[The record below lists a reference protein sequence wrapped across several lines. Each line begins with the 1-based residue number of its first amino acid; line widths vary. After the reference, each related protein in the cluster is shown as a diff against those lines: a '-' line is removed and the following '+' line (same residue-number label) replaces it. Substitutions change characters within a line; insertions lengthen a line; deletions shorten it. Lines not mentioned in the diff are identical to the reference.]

1 MQGKNKSFGMDRQ
14 QLEARRRRQIR
25 AWIILIVMII
35 GVMVALNM
43 LKNVGKTTEIGAS
56 RLTCYASQDVTPFGE
71 NVLYYDGA
79 SVHCLSGGGAIR
91 WSYPVGTGAAFSC
104 SDTHLVIWSGAQ
116 LYIVDQNGQCSYN
129 EMQPGEVQF
138 ARVGS
143 KYAAVV
149 VGSDTDAELLLKDLE
164 GAQVDEEREA
174 FRGMLLL
181 DVGFYGEQDQYLWSL
196 AMDVYGTALNTVMN
210 TFQVGKMNTGE
221 VSLGEKLAYRV
232 LYENNKLRVFTTQQ
246 LYTYNY
252 KAVQDTNS
260 TMLVYGWKHIDTYY
274 PERGDASLLLA
285 PTTQTNSSQVI
296 TELRLLSGDTDRRY
310 TLPSACV
317 GAMSRGNS
325 IYAFSGEYIYRANV
339 GQQRF
344 YAYDVPLPEGEV
356 VTGYIGK
363 LDGGRVLL
371 TSGETVYSVTLP
383 Q

>member
-1 MQGKNKSFGMDRQ
+1 MQTKNKSFGMDRQ

-35 GVMVALNM
+35 GVVVALNM
-43 LKNVGKTTEIGAS
+43 LRNVGKTTEIGAS
-56 RLTCYASQDVTPFGE
+56 RLTCFASQDVTPFGD

-79 SVHCLSGGGAIR
+79 SIHCLSSAGAIR
-91 WSYPVGTGAAFSC
+91 WSFPVGSGASFSC
-104 SDTHLVIWSGAQ
+104 SDTHLVAWSGTQ
-116 LYIVDQNGQCSYN
+116 LCIVDQNGHDSYN
-129 EMQPGEVQF
+129 EAQPDQVQF

-149 VGSDTDAELLLKDLE
+149 IGPDTAPELLLKDLE
-164 GAQVDEEREA
+164 GAQVDEESEA
-174 FRGMLLL
+174 FNGMLML

-221 VSLGEKLAYRV
+221 VSLGEKLAYKV
-232 LYENNKLRVFTTQQ
+232 VYENNRLRVFTTQQ
-246 LYTYNY
+246 LYSYNY

-260 TMLVYGWKHIDTYY
+260 TMLVYGWKLIDSYI
-274 PERGDASLLLA
+274 PERGDANLLLA
-285 PTTQTNSSQVI
+285 PTSQTSSSQII
-296 TELRLLSGDTDRRY
+296 TELRLLSGENDRRY
-310 TLPSACV
+310 TLPSTCV

-325 IYAFSGEYIYRANV
+325 LYAFSDRYIYRTNV
-339 GQQRF
+339 GEQRF
-344 YAYDVPLPEGEV
+344 YAYEVPLPEGEV

-363 LDGGRVLL
+363 LSGGRVLL

>member
-1 MQGKNKSFGMDRQ
+1 MQRVKPRMSRAKAYAVLIAIVAVVVLAVLGVRALTNDRNAAGM
-14 QLEARRRRQIR
+14 
-25 AWIILIVMII
+25 
-35 GVMVALNM
+35 
-43 LKNVGKTTEIGAS
+43 TAS
-56 RLTCYASQDVTPFGE
+56 LLPCSYSEDIYAFGE

-149 VGSDTDAELLLKDLE
+149 IGGDTEAELLLKDLE

-232 LYENNKLRVFTTQQ
+232 IYENNKLRVFTTQQ

-325 IYAFSGEYIYRANV
+325 LYAFSGEYIYRANV